1 VTGVGRR
8 IDVGWIKSVEE
19 VWPGDIR
26 TNQRLAKTPKLNDLY
41 KEIVLQRILS

>member
-1 VTGVGRR
+1 MTGVGRR

-26 TNQRLAKTPKLNDLY
+26 TSAPAGIRSQ
-41 KEIVLQRILS
+41 